1 MQGAEKNKCT
11 YERETGCC
19 RKLQNKELHSF
30 HSSPDIRVIKS
41 RKRRWAYVQY
51 TRSRWEINT
60 KNF

>member
-41 RKRRWAYVQY
+41 RKRR
-51 TRSRWEINT
+51 
-60 KNF
+60 